1 MRPGSA
7 KLKIGCIDMGSNRW
21 RQSRKGVERTKP
33 KSIAEYLIH
42 DFEDLKLLSKKSLN
56 TLS

>member
-7 KLKIGCIDMGSNRW
+7 KLKIDCIDMGSNRW
-21 RQSRKGVERTKP
+21 RRRKGVERTKP
-33 KSIAEYLIH
+33 KSISEYLIY
-42 DFEDLKLLSKKSLN
+42 DFEYLKMLSKKSLN